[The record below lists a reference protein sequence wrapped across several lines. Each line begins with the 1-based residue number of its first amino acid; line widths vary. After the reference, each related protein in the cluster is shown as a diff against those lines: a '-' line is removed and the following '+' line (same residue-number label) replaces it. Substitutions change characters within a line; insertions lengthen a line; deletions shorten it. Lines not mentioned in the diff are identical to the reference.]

1 MVDWFN
7 KEEVL
12 KELVKL
18 EVKFVGNKKVGL
30 ASIILTLKAK
40 KLIRKGYTTYLAR
53 VMDNLTI
60 RKELES
66 VPIVCEH
73 FDVFPKE
80 INGLPPR
87 REIKFY

>member
-1 MVDWFN
+1 MLDWFN

-12 KELVKL
+12 KELVRL

-30 ASIILTLKAK
+30 ASIISTFKAK
-40 KLIRKGYTTYLAR
+40 KLIRKGYTTYLAC

-73 FDVFPKE
+73 LDVFPNE
-80 INGLPPR
+80 INGLP
-87 REIKFY
+87 